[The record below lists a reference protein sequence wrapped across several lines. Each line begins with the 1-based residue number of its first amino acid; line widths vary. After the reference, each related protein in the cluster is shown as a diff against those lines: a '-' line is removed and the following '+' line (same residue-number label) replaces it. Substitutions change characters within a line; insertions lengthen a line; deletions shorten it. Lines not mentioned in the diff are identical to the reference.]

1 MYFGVALYVLVSLSL
16 LLRVRE
22 LLSAFLQN
30 KIQLGKFTLLIGFI
44 QQFMKWTASH
54 LVNRKQLQGTVQNG
68 RLFQKLEGK
77 EGADNKE
84 VISQRKER
92 IVSGQVKF
100 FQGKDKDLSC
110 RLPFL
115 SFSGEEGY
123 MDKAHAT
130 DYLIGADQPE
140 NPKLAD

>member
-1 MYFGVALYVLVSLSL
+1 MNWTTSCLESRRPKAG
-16 LLRVRE
+16 
-22 LLSAFLQN
+22 FLKAEAGWGKAAIN
-30 KIQLGKFTLLIGFI
+30 K
-44 QQFMKWTASH
+44 
-54 LVNRKQLQGTVQNG
+54 
-68 RLFQKLEGK
+68 
-77 EGADNKE
+77 
-84 VISQRKER
+84 RKER